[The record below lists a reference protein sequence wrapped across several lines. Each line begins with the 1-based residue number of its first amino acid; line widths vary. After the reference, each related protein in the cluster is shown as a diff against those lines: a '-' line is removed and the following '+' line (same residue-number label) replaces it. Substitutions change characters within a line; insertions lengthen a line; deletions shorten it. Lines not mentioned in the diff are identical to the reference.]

1 MPDKRR
7 QMLKGNTQHTHNTT
21 HTQHTHTTMNACQLN
36 RLGILSNRLFHASKN
51 DEEEGQND
59 LQWQ

>member
-7 QMLKGNTQHTHNTT
+7 QMLKGNTQHTHIS
-21 HTQHTHTTMNACQLN
+21 THTTMNACQLN